1 MEGSRT
7 DRFSTTLPL
16 DYPSFKSNVI
26 ITGIAANPDTDPE
39 SVLIVDGPLA
49 SIVKLKIPYAIRT
62 LSKFCTPIIAGLQ
75 FSFTHTHTYIS
86 NKHLFITNQSRIYV
100 HILGI
105 VSGSVVFVGLITGR
119 RINDN
124 KGMYIR
130 GVVDVNKVIDED
142 SAMVR
147 HLRMKWLYSTG
158 QFNFTFDYPQKVENL
173 TQRKEFGRNYHI
185 SCVQDD

>member
-1 MEGSRT
+1 M
-7 DRFSTTLPL
+7 
-16 DYPSFKSNVI
+16 
-26 ITGIAANPDTDPE
+26 
-39 SVLIVDGPLA
+39 
-49 SIVKLKIPYAIRT
+49 
-62 LSKFCTPIIAGLQ
+62 
-75 FSFTHTHTYIS
+75 
-86 NKHLFITNQSRIYV
+86 

-105 VSGSVVFVGLITGR
+105 LSESVVFVGLITGR

-130 GVVDVNKVIDED
+130 GVLDVNKVIDED
-142 SAMVR
+142 SPMVR